1 VFTNKT
7 AQLGLDLPVNNLY
20 KWNNNTGTWENVELT
35 GLAEFEQAKHDALAD
50 AQDELDKLKFYPMVK
65 IGFMYRF

>member
-1 VFTNKT
+1 M
-7 AQLGLDLPVNNLY
+7 
-20 KWNNNTGTWENVELT
+20 KWEKVDSSGIT
-35 GLAEFEQAKHDALAD
+35 EFEQAKAAALAD